1 MSAFSHDRARSDEER
16 LAWLEHSI
24 VVYLAFFLPMAVSRT
39 ILLKT
44 GIMPDLGAV
53 ALLVTLAGILGPIVL
68 YALIQWT
75 GYGKF
80 LFERP
85 DWARIDGPY
94 RRPKEALVPAE

>member
-1 MSAFSHDRARSDEER
+1 
-16 LAWLEHSI
+16 
-24 VVYLAFFLPMAVSRT
+24 MAVSRT

-44 GIMPDLGAV
+44 GIIPDIGTV
-53 ALLVTLAGILGPIVL
+53 SLLVTSAGILGPVVL
-68 YALIQWT
+68 YALIRWT

-94 RRPKEALVPAE
+94 RRRREALVPAE